1 MVGLRSGSEWNKTFD
16 VIMQNLY
23 NCPRNREGVKDML
36 VDIGKGFLSKLVDST
51 YDSARR
57 LAKDKLEKDRITD
70 TVTSHFEKMSI

>member
-1 MVGLRSGSEWNKTFD
+1 
-16 VIMQNLY
+16 
-23 NCPRNREGVKDML
+23 ML

-70 TVTSHFEKMSI
+70 TVTSHFEKWLYRHP

>member
-1 MVGLRSGSEWNKTFD
+1 
-16 VIMQNLY
+16 
-23 NCPRNREGVKDML
+23 ML

-70 TVTSHFEKMSI
+70 TVTSHFEKMAYLFSRLWKTEVKKQ